1 MQHRP
6 KHWLLTSRPIQNRLL
21 MVQTLEHPQLSV
33 GYQSLLNYNQIVHP
47 VTQQLT
53 KKLVVVKTLN
63 KMRSKIMPIVSFAV
77 KMLTILAL
85 MISNHILNNL
95 TNKQIKKICLKANNL
110 TLLMAL
116 DYSVKVAL
124 SVLVVARP
132 GLEGNLVRKVWI
144 LHLQVSNEN
153 CLNWPIKSR
162 SLKEMMV
169 AKRTTLF
176 KKINAMIFW
185 VSLNRVVVISI
196 RVSDPASHC
205 RKMIIL
211 HPNKKSQ

>member
-1 MQHRP
+1 
-6 KHWLLTSRPIQNRLL
+6 

-124 SVLVVARP
+124 SVLVAARP

-176 KKINAMIFW
+176 KKINAMIF
-185 VSLNRVVVISI
+185 
-196 RVSDPASHC
+196 
-205 RKMIIL
+205 
-211 HPNKKSQ
+211 